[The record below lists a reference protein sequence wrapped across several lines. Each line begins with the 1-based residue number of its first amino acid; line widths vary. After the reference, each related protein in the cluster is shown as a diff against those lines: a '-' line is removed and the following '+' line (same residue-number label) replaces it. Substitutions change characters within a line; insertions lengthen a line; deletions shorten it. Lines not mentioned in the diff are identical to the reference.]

1 MITMGSLFDGIG
13 GFPLAAQKFGVTALW
28 ASEIEAFPIAVT
40 KYHFPETLHVG
51 DVTQLRGSRT
61 PDTNTTVYRTACTVV

>member
-13 GFPLAAQKFGVTALW
+13 GFPLAAVRCGIVPLW

-40 KYHFPETLHVG
+40 ALRFPG
-51 DVTQLRGSRT
+51 MIQLFK
-61 PDTNTTVYRTACTVV
+61 